1 MKTTEG
7 ISPFAPMERGESLG
21 YEAHYEL
28 SETMQVTQYHCHD
41 YYELYLHLRGGEFM
55 GMDDTLYQLKPNQIF
70 IIPPFHMH
78 GLTCTAALHN
88 YERAYLN
95 LSPEVMDR
103 LGCGQLDLNHFFRS
117 HAGRGRCTYQLSAEN
132 AALFVR
138 SLRDIQRNAPRD
150 QSPVRRFRDYSLMMS
165 LLTMLCQIIDRED
178 PEEGGIVSNSIIQEV
193 LSYINLH
200 YTENLKIQDLAERF
214 NISPS
219 YLSHEFTR
227 FTNRGVYDYI
237 LYRRVMLSRQMMMST
252 DSLNT
257 IAYQCGFNDYSN
269 FLRSF
274 RRISGQSPSQYRRR
288 LRQFQNL
295 QHNTD

>member
-1 MKTTEG
+1 MKTPEG
-7 ISPFAPMERGESLG
+7 NSPFAPMEHGSSLG

-41 YYELYLHLRGGEFM
+41 YYELYFHLRGGELM
-55 GMDDTLYQLKPNQIF
+55 GLDDTLYQLKPNQVF

-95 LSPEVMDR
+95 LSPEVVDR
-103 LGCGQLDLNHFFRS
+103 LGCGQLDLNHFLRS
-117 HAGRGRCTYQLSAEN
+117 HVGRGRCTYQLSADN
-132 AALFVR
+132 ADQFVR
-138 SLRDIQRNAPRD
+138 VIREIQQSSPAD

-165 LLTMLCQIIDRED
+165 LLTLLTQIIDRED
-178 PEEGGIVSNSIIQEV
+178 PEEGGIVSNGIIQEV
-193 LSYINLH
+193 LSYINMH
-200 YTENLKIQDLAERF
+200 YTDPLTIHDLALRF

-237 LYRRVMLSRQMMMST
+237 LYRRVMLSRQMMMSN

-274 RRISGQSPSQYRRR
+274 TRISGQSPSQYRKQLRR
-288 LRQFQNL
+288 YS
-295 QHNTD
+295 TPDS